1 MLILTQGDTPD
12 QITARWASPEEETE
26 IRKRRAV
33 EALEALALSF
43 RMMERS
49 SRMAFDRMASF
60 YMPRYNKP
68 RKRKIIQRVKK

>member
-26 IRKRRAV
+26 IRKRQAV

-43 RMMERS
+43 RILELS
-49 SRMAFDRMASF
+49 SRMVFDLMASF
-60 YMPRYNKP
+60 YMPRYGKP
-68 RKRKIIQRVKK
+68 RKRKIVQRLKR